1 MNIEFF
7 KYQGTG
13 NDFIIIDNRSLLF
26 NKNDNEFISSLCDR
40 KFGIGAD
47 GLILLEKDLKYDFKM
62 IYFNADGSESTMCGN
77 GGRCIVMFANHL
89 NIINNKASFVAV
101 DGVHEAYIKEDL
113 IFLKMNDVSK
123 IINAKDGYILN
134 TGSPHYVRKID
145 SLSNIDL
152 IKESRLI
159 RNDKSISDKGV
170 NVNFAEVKHSS
181 QLKLRTYERGVE
193 DETLSCGTGVV
204 ASVVSLYLNNFLKG
218 NYVDVITKGGILSVS
233 FDFENSVFKNI
244 WLIGPAVK
252 SFKGVI

>member
-89 NIINNKASFVAV
+89 SIINNKASFVAV

-123 IINAKDGYILN
+123 IINVKDGYILN

-218 NYVDVITKGGILSVS
+218 NYVDVITKGGNLSVS

>member
-13 NDFIIIDNRSLLF
+13 NDFIIIDNRSLSF

-47 GLILLEKDLKYDFKM
+47 GLILLEKDLKHDFKM

-123 IINAKDGYILN
+123 IINVKDGYILN

-218 NYVDVITKGGILSVS
+218 NYVDVITRGGNLSVS